1 MHCGSYYTIEPTRS
15 TTFSLVFL
23 PRERERVTPWLLFSY
38 AAACCLRLAPE
49 GEHPLERQADLTR
62 MTIDSPQPTSLLIF
76 LFLLSMIGLHSRALG
91 AFVSHEDPEEG
102 VLGLKRVGNGVDNE
116 SMKERRGYFRRVEE
130 SINRDVT
137 INEIWRFQKYVHN
150 CIFTLTF
157 EYFPYRWGKKFPS
170 MIFFARFIT
179 LSTKRST

>member
-1 MHCGSYYTIEPTRS
+1 M
-15 TTFSLVFL
+15 
-23 PRERERVTPWLLFSY
+23 PRR
-38 AAACCLRLAPE
+38 AALAPE

-62 MTIDSPQPTSLLIF
+62 MTIDSSQPTSLLIF

-137 INEIWRFQKYVHN
+137 INEI
-150 CIFTLTF
+150 
-157 EYFPYRWGKKFPS
+157 
-170 MIFFARFIT
+170 
-179 LSTKRST
+179 